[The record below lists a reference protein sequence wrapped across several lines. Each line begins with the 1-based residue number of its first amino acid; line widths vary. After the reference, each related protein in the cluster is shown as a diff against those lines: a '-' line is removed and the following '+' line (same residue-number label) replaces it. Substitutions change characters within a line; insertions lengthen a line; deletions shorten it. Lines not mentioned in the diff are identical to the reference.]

1 MPGVEVITAT
11 RQGPSAPLAAAS
23 GQFFAVGIA
32 ERGDNAN
39 PILIRGAADMA
50 KYLGSRQSYSAT
62 LWDNL
67 ATFFNEGG
75 TQAYVSRVTGPAASV
90 GTLTLQDKAGSPLNT
105 LRVDAQNPGAWS
117 ANLKV
122 AVAAGSIPNT
132 FRLTVTLS
140 GVVVEDYNN
149 LATPTAAVN
158 AFAKSAY
165 VRCTDLASVTA
176 APNNIPAPL
185 AATALSAGND
195 DRAAVTPTML
205 IAGLDRF
212 NYTLGDGAVSIP
224 GYNTAAVW
232 TGIDTH
238 CRANRRVGIL
248 ASARNDTKTT
258 LLSRTADLDS
268 EYSAVFAPWVRIS
281 DGSGGYVAIS
291 PEGYVAAAR
300 ARAHNTVGP
309 WKAAAGVGS
318 VATTL
323 LDVDGPT
330 FSVQDAKDLDD
341 GRINVIRVV
350 ANSIRLYGWRSFSSD
365 VVNYPMIKARD
376 TLNWFVT
383 RCEAALENY
392 VFATVDAKGQLLS
405 AINAAIVGVAEPVR
419 VAGGLYE
426 LYDATGKRIDP
437 GYKVVTDSSV
447 NTPDTLATNVVNALL
462 TVRLSPTGGLIRLT
476 IVKAGLTSGL

>member
-1 MPGVEVITAT
+1 
-11 RQGPSAPLAAAS
+11 
-23 GQFFAVGIA
+23 
-32 ERGDNAN
+32 
-39 PILIRGAADMA
+39 
-50 KYLGSRQSYSAT
+50 
-62 LWDNL
+62 
-67 ATFFNEGG
+67 
-75 TQAYVSRVTGPAASV
+75 
-90 GTLTLQDKAGSPLNT
+90 
-105 LRVDAQNPGAWS
+105 
-117 ANLKV
+117 
-122 AVAAGSIPNT
+122 
-132 FRLTVTLS
+132 
-140 GVVVEDYNN
+140 
-149 LATPTAAVN
+149 
-158 AFAKSAY
+158 
-165 VRCTDLASVTA
+165 
-176 APNNIPAPL
+176 
-185 AATALSAGND
+185 
-195 DRAAVTPTML
+195 
-205 IAGLDRF
+205 
-212 NYTLGDGAVSIP
+212 
-224 GYNTAAVW
+224 
-232 TGIDTH
+232 
-238 CRANRRVGIL
+238 VGIL